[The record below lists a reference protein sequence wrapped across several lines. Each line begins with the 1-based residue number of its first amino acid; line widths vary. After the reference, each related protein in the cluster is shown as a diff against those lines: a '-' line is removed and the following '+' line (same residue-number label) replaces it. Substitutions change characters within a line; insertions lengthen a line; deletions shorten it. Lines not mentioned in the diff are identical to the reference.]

1 MTFQEFQ
8 NYYCSKFQR
17 NNPLP
22 WQDGMQA
29 IIWWIT
35 SGLPANTRA
44 YVTITNNPTGVTVTG
59 EGVDSN
65 PYVWT
70 FNFNAQDVRGD
81 FENYNFISVE
91 PTNEQGSVVVTQ
103 LDGEYKIEFDVTIK
117 AERQDGT
124 FANVPTTV
132 TLPIK
137 AGEGITIDA
146 TEDGTF
152 AEIKGGGSANY
163 MHTITFGSGVFPPQ
177 SKFRIRS
184 SRPTAYTSFEEV
196 AIDMENGT
204 ADSFG
209 HVSAIGGENVLIAY
223 YRRAVDMYSQIEYLV
238 IEVKDLHGALGVQN
252 VPAPEFGSDNP
263 VKI

>member
-8 NYYCSKFQR
+8 NYYCNKFQR

-22 WQDGMQA
+22 WQDGMQS

-35 SGLPANTRA
+35 NGLPENTKA
-44 YVTITNNPTGVTVTG
+44 YVTITNNPTGVSVTG
-59 EGVDSN
+59 EGIDNN

-103 LDGEYKIEFDVTIK
+103 LDGEYKIEFDATIK
-117 AERQDGT
+117 VERQDGT

-152 AEIKGGGSANY
+152 AEIKGGGGGKSY
-163 MHTITFGSGVFPPQ
+163 LHTITFGGQTTPNNSTL
-177 SKFRIRS
+177 RIKSVRS
-184 SRPTAYTSFEEV
+184 EEYPGFGILATDILAGRAEQFGFVESLAGQYNGILFCIGSSMIYVKSLRGSLGASDVVEVYGATASE
-196 AIDMENGT
+196 
-204 ADSFG
+204 
-209 HVSAIGGENVLIAY
+209 LI
-223 YRRAVDMYSQIEYLV
+223 YSDQVTEI
-238 IEVKDLHGALGVQN
+238 
-252 VPAPEFGSDNP
+252 
-263 VKI
+263 